1 MELIK
6 LDNNL
11 KLNIPEIDSQ
21 HEALIRLVNRL
32 HETMLQGTDRAT
44 LGGLLSQ
51 LLTDTRIH
59 FSSEERLM
67 SLFGYPGYEAHKAEH
82 DKLMQHLE
90 RLAADFQNGEL
101 LLSFA
106 IVLDLKGWAMVHIE
120 KLDKPM
126 GAFLKKRNGVETEPG

>member
-32 HETMLQGTDRAT
+32 HETMLLGADRAT
-44 LGGLLSQ
+44 LGGILSQ
-51 LLTDTRIH
+51 LLTDTRTH
-59 FSSEERLM
+59 FSTEERLM
-67 SLFGYPGYEAHKAEH
+67 SQFGYPEYAVHKSQH

-90 RLAADFQNGEL
+90 RLAEDFHNGEL

-120 KLDKPM
+120 KFDKPM